1 MFSMVEGKKMAG
13 NSKKTDG
20 RGGAR
25 PGAGRKPT
33 TLSAWQ
39 VDNLLKTLAKKAKE
53 TGKDIDQLLVD
64 KVYEAELSD
73 RNFLA
78 AIKLVKDLTQ
88 PKLTEGGEADKTL
101 GPSIYL
107 PEQKPTL
114 AAVTD
119 IKETKKR
126 SEGE

>member
-1 MFSMVEGKKMAG
+1 MSKMAG
-13 NSKKTDG
+13 NSKKPDG

-39 VDNLLKTLAKKAKE
+39 VDNLLKTLARKAKE
-53 TGKDIDQLLVD
+53 TGKDIDQLLAD
-64 KVYEAELSD
+64 KVYDKSLSD

-78 AIKLVKDLTQ
+78 AVKLIKDLTQ

-114 AAVTD
+114 AAVTG
-119 IKETKKR
+119 IKEAKKG

>member
-1 MFSMVEGKKMAG
+1 MSKVAG

-39 VDNLLKTLAKKAKE
+39 VDNLLKTLARKAKE
-53 TGKDIDQLLVD
+53 TGKDIDQLLAD
-64 KVYEAELSD
+64 KVYDESLSD

-78 AIKLVKDLTQ
+78 AVKLIKDLTQ

-114 AAVTD
+114 AAVSD
-119 IKETKKR
+119 IKEAKK
-126 SEGE
+126 SSAGPA

>member
-1 MFSMVEGKKMAG
+1 MAE
-13 NSKKTDG
+13 NSKKREG

-64 KVYEAELSD
+64 KLYDEEITD

-78 AIKLVKDLTQ
+78 AVKLVKDLTS
-88 PKLTEGGEADKTL
+88 PKITEGGETDKAL

-107 PEQKPTL
+107 PEQKPIL
-114 AAVTD
+114 AVVTD
-119 IKETKKR
+119 IKKAKKEP
-126 SEGE
+126 EGET

>member
-1 MFSMVEGKKMAG
+1 MTDKPKKR
-13 NSKKTDG
+13 DG

-25 PGAGRKPT
+25 PGSGRKPT

-39 VDNLLKTLAKKAKE
+39 VDNLLKTLARKAKE

-64 KVYEAELSD
+64 RVYDETLSD

-78 AIKLVKDLTQ
+78 AVKLVKDLTS
-88 PKLTEGGEADKTL
+88 PKLTEGGETDKAL

-107 PEQKPTL
+107 PEQKPKL
-114 AAVTD
+114 EIV
-119 IKETKKR
+119 K
-126 SEGE
+126 

>member
-1 MFSMVEGKKMAG
+1 MAE
-13 NSKKTDG
+13 NSKKRDG

-25 PGAGRKPT
+25 AGAGRKPT

-39 VDNLLKTLAKKAKE
+39 VDNLLKTLARKAKE

-64 KVYEAELSD
+64 RVYDETLSD

-78 AIKLVKDLTQ
+78 AVKLVKDLTS
-88 PKLTEGGEADKTL
+88 PKLTEGGETDRQL

-114 AAVTD
+114 AAVSN
-119 IKETKKR
+119 INVAKKE
-126 SEGE
+126 

>member
-1 MFSMVEGKKMAG
+1 MVEGKKMAG
-13 NSKKTDG
+13 NSKKPDG

-39 VDNLLKTLAKKAKE
+39 VDNLLKTLARKAKE

-64 KVYEAELSD
+64 KVYDEQLSD

-78 AIKLVKDLTQ
+78 SVKLVKDLTQ

-114 AAVTD
+114 AAVAD
-119 IKETKKR
+119 INKNKKDSKGET
-126 SEGE
+126 

>member
-1 MFSMVEGKKMAG
+1 MAE
-13 NSKKTDG
+13 NSKKRDG

-53 TGKDIDQLLVD
+53 TGRDIDQLLVD
-64 KVYEAELSD
+64 KVYDEALSD

-78 AIKLVKDLTQ
+78 AVKLVKDLTS
-88 PKLTEGGEADKTL
+88 PKLTEGGETDKQL

-107 PEQKPTL
+107 PKQKPPP

-119 IKETKKR
+119 IKEAGKT
-126 SEGE
+126 

>member
-1 MFSMVEGKKMAG
+1 MTDKPKKVER
-13 NSKKTDG
+13 

-25 PGAGRKPT
+25 PGSGRKPT
-33 TLSAWQ
+33 TLSEWQ
-39 VDNLLKTLAKKAKE
+39 VKNLLKTLAKKAKE

-64 KVYEAELSD
+64 KVYDEKLTD

-78 AIKLVKDLTQ
+78 AVKLIKDLTS
-88 PKLTEGGEADKTL
+88 PKLTEGGEVDKAL

-119 IKETKKR
+119 IKKAKQNLK
-126 SEGE
+126 GEI

>member
-1 MFSMVEGKKMAG
+1 MAE
-13 NSKKTDG
+13 NSKKRDR

-39 VDNLLKTLAKKAKE
+39 VDNLLKTLARKAKE

-64 KVYEAELSD
+64 KVYGENLSD

-78 AIKLVKDLTQ
+78 AVKLVKDLTS
-88 PKLTEGGEADKTL
+88 PKLTEGGEADKVL

-107 PEQKPTL
+107 PEKKPKL
-114 AAVTD
+114 EVV
-119 IKETKKR
+119 K
-126 SEGE
+126 

>member
-1 MFSMVEGKKMAG
+1 MTVKPKKR
-13 NSKKTDG
+13 DG

-25 PGAGRKPT
+25 PGSGRKPT

-39 VDNLLKTLAKKAKE
+39 VENLLKTLARKAKE

-64 KVYEAELSD
+64 KVYGDKLSD

-78 AIKLVKDLTQ
+78 AVKLIKDLTS
-88 PKLTEGGEADKTL
+88 PKLTEGGEADKAL

-119 IKETKKR
+119 IRKDEKVSGKT
-126 SEGE
+126 